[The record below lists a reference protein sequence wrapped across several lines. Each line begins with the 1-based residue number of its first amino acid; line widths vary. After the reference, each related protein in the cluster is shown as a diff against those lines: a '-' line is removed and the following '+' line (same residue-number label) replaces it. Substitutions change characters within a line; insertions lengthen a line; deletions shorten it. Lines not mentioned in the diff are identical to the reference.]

1 MSSLEKISHQISR
14 TKSEMKLISIYGKLK
29 RMKLNTQD
37 PNDIIKIDDIIKEID
52 KKILQMQ
59 QKALTEI
66 LSSIK
71 I

>member
-1 MSSLEKISHQISR
+1 MSSLEKLSHQISR

-29 RMKLNTQD
+29 RMKLKTQD

-52 KKILQMQ
+52 KKVLQMQ
-59 QKALTEI
+59 QNTLTEI